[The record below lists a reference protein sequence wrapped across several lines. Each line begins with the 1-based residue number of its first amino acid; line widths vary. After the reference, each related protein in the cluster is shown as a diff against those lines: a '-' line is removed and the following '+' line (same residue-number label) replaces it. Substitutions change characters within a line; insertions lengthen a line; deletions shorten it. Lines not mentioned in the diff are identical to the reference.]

1 MTYVLGRP
9 RDSAI
14 VVVELATSTEA
25 LERMAD
31 AVFSTSLLPGE
42 DPALLTGP
50 DRVELYRLEDQ
61 SLAAASP
68 R

>member
-1 MTYVLGRP
+1 LTYVLGRP

-42 DPALLTGP
+42 YPALLTGP